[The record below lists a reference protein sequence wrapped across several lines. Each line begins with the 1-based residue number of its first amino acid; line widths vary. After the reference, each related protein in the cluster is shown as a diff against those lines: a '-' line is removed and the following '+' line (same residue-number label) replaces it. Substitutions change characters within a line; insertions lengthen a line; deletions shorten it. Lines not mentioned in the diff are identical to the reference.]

1 MVLTKILLFWE
12 SKSTLL
18 VLEKNMIAHR
28 PRNQLTANIY
38 ALTLGC
44 IIFLIISANM
54 QLTEITNTNI
64 IAGADIIVKGSMEK
78 DDSGEITPA
87 MVDTIL
93 ERYADDIRD
102 FSLITHRQDRYVDKS
117 HAKSMITDQYRT
129 LKL

>member
-1 MVLTKILLFWE
+1 MILTKILLFWE

-54 QLTEITNTNI
+54 QLTEITNANI
-64 IAGADIIVKGSMEK
+64 IAGADIIATGSMR
-78 DDSGEITPA
+78 DDGLGSVTPA
-87 MVDTIL
+87 DVDTIL
-93 ERYADDIRD
+93 ERYADDISD
-102 FSLITHRQDRYVDKS
+102 FSLVTHRQSKYIDTSY
-117 HAKSMITDQYRT
+117 AKSMITDQYRT
-129 LKL
+129 LSL